1 MLLVL
6 PISMDRCRNLGFR
19 EKSPEEIQVC
29 EGRFCQFCQSTKYNP
44 DLFHDFF
51 SGWIVGQWIAA
62 ASDLILVELGG
73 GQHSLSHNLFVCILI
88 SIKVWE
94 ESSQVRWGSHWWAPP
109 CAMLLL
115 VLVTGA
121 RIPWNNGLTCLSGFR
136 NGSLLLLLPIFQ
148 VMDLIKLYVRSPGH
162 HHVYQGLNDTFV
174 NARDN
179 TLVKW

>member
-6 PISMDRCRNLGFR
+6 PISMDRCRKRGFR
-19 EKSPEEIQVC
+19 EKSPEDIQVC
-29 EGRFCQFCQSTKYNP
+29 EGRFCQFSQSTKYNS

-62 ASDLILVELGG
+62 ARDLILVELGG
-73 GQHSLSHNLFVCILI
+73 GQHLFVCILI

-94 ESSQVRWGSHWWAPP
+94 ESSQVRWGSHWWAPR
-109 CAMLLL
+109 CAILLL

-121 RIPWNNGLTCLSGFR
+121 RIPWNNGLTCLSGQKRFPPVASSHISSH
-136 NGSLLLLLPIFQ
+136 GSY
-148 VMDLIKLYVRSPGH
+148 KTVRSPGH